1 MNSLSNSESALD
13 KFAKKIDFANL
24 TGNPADFYKAGL
36 AFVENSQFDD
46 GIIEFVK
53 IIKTVSHQD
62 VLFVN
67 AVKELK
73 SMGFSSADISA
84 ITGDIETVKD
94 IITDPVLTANTLAGS
109 KNNTPLA
116 GAMIVTIII
125 IIFGCLSIVSDT
137 SPEAYERNGNLVMA
151 AMVFGMALFIPLI
164 ILILL
169 IVISTVFKSDS
180 KIKLQEKINNTPPAI
195 AKNDKN
201 PDVADLTVGNLTTQE
216 LSNTSS
222 NEKKSKKEDQIDLL
236 PIAVIGGIVLIITL
250 LMSLPY
256 LLSYL

>member
-1 MNSLSNSESALD
+1 M
-13 KFAKKIDFANL
+13 
-24 TGNPADFYKAGL
+24 
-36 AFVENSQFDD
+36 
-46 GIIEFVK
+46 
-53 IIKTVSHQD
+53 
-62 VLFVN
+62 
-67 AVKELK
+67 
-73 SMGFSSADISA
+73 
-84 ITGDIETVKD
+84 
-94 IITDPVLTANTLAGS
+94 
-109 KNNTPLA
+109 
-116 GAMIVTIII
+116 
-125 IIFGCLSIVSDT
+125 
-137 SPEAYERNGNLVMA
+137 
-151 AMVFGMALFIPLI
+151 
-164 ILILL
+164 L

-222 NEKKSKKEDQIDLL
+222 NEKKSKKEDHIDLL

>member
-24 TGNPADFYKAGL
+24 TGNPADFYKTGL

-53 IIKTVSHQD
+53 IIKTVSHED

-67 AVKELK
+67 AVKELT
-73 SMGFSSADISA
+73 SMGFSDDDISA
-84 ITGDIETVKD
+84 ISGSPEAVKD
-94 IITDPVLTANTLAGS
+94 IVINHFLTPSTPAAS

-164 ILILL
+164 ILIFL

>member
-1 MNSLSNSESALD
+1 MPEISYLVKILQDKSHKNRYEACEELRVSKLPLPQEAIDALIIATKDTDPDVADAARRALALHTSNP
-13 KFAKKIDFANL
+13 IL
-24 TGNPADFYKAGL
+24 TASVPADSKSNTAIAG
-36 AFVENSQFDD
+36 V
-46 GIIEFVK
+46 I
-53 IIKTVSHQD
+53 
-62 VLFVN
+62 
-67 AVKELK
+67 
-73 SMGFSSADISA
+73 
-84 ITGDIETVKD
+84 
-94 IITDPVLTANTLAGS
+94 
-109 KNNTPLA
+109 
-116 GAMIVTIII
+116 IVTIII
-125 IIFGCLSIVSDT
+125 LFLCLSIVSDT

>member
-1 MNSLSNSESALD
+1 MNRLSNSENALD
-13 KFAKKIDFANL
+13 KFAEKIDFTKL
-24 TGNPADFYKAGL
+24 EEKPDDFYKAGL

-53 IIKTVSHQD
+53 IIKTVSHED

-67 AVKELK
+67 AVKELT
-73 SMGFSSADISA
+73 SMGFSDDDISA
-84 ITGDIETVKD
+84 ISGSPEAVKD
-94 IITDPVLTANTLAGS
+94 IVINHFLTPSTPAAS

-151 AMVFGMALFIPLI
+151 AMVFGMAIFIPLI

-169 IVISTVFKSDS
+169 IVINSVFKNDS
-180 KIKLQEKINNTPPAI
+180 KIKSQEKINNPPSAI
-195 AKNDKN
+195 AKNEKN
-201 PDVADLTVGNLTTQE
+201 PDVSDLTVDSLTTQE
-216 LSNTSS
+216 LSNKSS
-222 NEKKSKKEDQIDLL
+222 DGKKSKKEDQIDIL
-236 PIAVIGGIVLIITL
+236 PIAVIGGIILIITL

-256 LLSYL
+256 LLSY